1 MAFFKNFLGDFRI
14 LSLQM
19 ITLNVKTLKINFEA
33 QKPLNGLMILSKFM
47 KSYNLQLLI
56 LEGFLKIEY
65 LVRY

>member
-56 LEGFLKIEY
+56 LEGFLKIED